1 MSFLL
6 DTNICSAHM
15 KRPGGLTHRL
25 LQHAGRL
32 YLPTVVLGELYAWA
46 YRRSDSSKLLHQIEN
61 ELLPDMAVLDYDRAC
76 AEKFG
81 RVRGTLL
88 RQGIVVD
95 TADLMIAS
103 VALVHDLTLI
113 TNNTADFRF
122 IPDLRLDDWLTP

>member
-1 MSFLL
+1 VSF
-6 DTNICSAHM
+6 
-15 KRPGGLTHRL
+15 
-25 LQHAGRL
+25 
-32 YLPTVVLGELYAWA
+32 
-46 YRRSDSSKLLHQIEN
+46 LHQIGN
-61 ELLPDMAVLDYDRAC
+61 ELLSEMVVLDYDRTC
-76 AEKFG
+76 AETFG